1 MLQASEP
8 FLELLQLLLVKQA
21 QQFQGYLFG
30 SDTHTTQR
38 GRFKLAF
45 ACTADALRFCH
56 SMLVV
61 LMYKR

>member
-1 MLQASEP
+1 MQATEA
-8 FLELLQLLLVKQA
+8 FLTLLQSLLVKQA

-45 ACTADALRFCH
+45 GCTADALRFCH
-56 SMLVV
+56 SMLVA